1 MAPSKQRKVIVMKTR
16 KTLCI
21 CLTVVA
27 VIAMFA
33 GAIGLGRGEMAH
45 ENDTAYAESKIS
57 ETDAMQAL
65 AQRLGAGQTIYSAAG
80 QPIRSEYEDEIFTAG
95 LYEMVDSY
103 RDENRL
109 YQGVASLAAQ
119 PEMQGEI
126 MPGASYAS
134 ILDTAMAVYTD
145 KLQTAEETWHH
156 VAISNGVL
164 LGLGL
169 LGLVLGIIVLS
180 MQDDEAVSEQETQP
194 RWHHRPHTP
203 SPHLT

>member
-1 MAPSKQRKVIVMKTR
+1 MKTR

-134 ILDTAMAVYTD
+134 ILDTAEIVYAD
-145 KLQTAEETWHH
+145 KLRAAEETWHH
-156 VAISNGVL
+156 AVVSNGIL
-164 LGLGL
+164 LCLGL
-169 LGLVLGIIVLS
+169 LGLVLGIVRLNAL
-180 MQDDEAVSEQETQP
+180 DGEASERETQP

>member
-1 MAPSKQRKVIVMKTR
+1 MKTK

-21 CLTVVA
+21 CLTVIA

-33 GAIGLGRGEMAH
+33 GAIGLGRGERAH

-134 ILDTAMAVYTD
+134 ILETAMTVYTD
-145 KLQTAEETWHH
+145 KLQAAEETWHH
-156 VAISNGVL
+156 AAISDGVL

-169 LGLVLGIIVLS
+169 LGLVLGIVRLNAL
-180 MQDDEAVSEQETQP
+180 DGEASERETQP